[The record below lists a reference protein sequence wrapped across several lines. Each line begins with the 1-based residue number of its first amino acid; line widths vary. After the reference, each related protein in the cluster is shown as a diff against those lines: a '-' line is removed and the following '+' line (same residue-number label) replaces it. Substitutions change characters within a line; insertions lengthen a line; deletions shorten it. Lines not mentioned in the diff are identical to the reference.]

1 MVVSG
6 HNIKKGMGVK
16 KEQLVARFKDTK
28 EWYFLIFFLTI
39 MLKKITKICRDN
51 VSHRSKHVVHFRS
64 LMLESKVFLN
74 IKKVNVM
81 IKNAKERNRCVSNKN
96 EERKTNGAGTH

>member
-16 KEQLVARFKDTK
+16 KKQLVARFKDTK

-39 MLKKITKICRDN
+39 MLKKN
-51 VSHRSKHVVHFRS
+51 H
-64 LMLESKVFLN
+64 
-74 IKKVNVM
+74 
-81 IKNAKERNRCVSNKN
+81 
-96 EERKTNGAGTH
+96 

>member
-28 EWYFLIFFLTI
+28 EWYFLIFFFNHYT
-39 MLKKITKICRDN
+39 KKI
-51 VSHRSKHVVHFRS
+51 S
-64 LMLESKVFLN
+64 LKSAETMYLIGPNMWYIS
-74 IKKVNVM
+74 
-81 IKNAKERNRCVSNKN
+81 
-96 EERKTNGAGTH
+96 GH